1 MIPIKK
7 KKKKKQRRVSMS
19 TKAKTIYEQV
29 REEVN
34 KYYKKEYTYKAKSDI
49 SDIDKRLSTKD
60 AVEFS
65 TAHDLTLQKVADRLF
80 SVYHDTFAFRNDVRS
95 DNLFLESVIFS
106 YICEHITDVSDNNI
120 DKLVALSTGLI
131 KTQFQLDSSYRI
143 KEICEDV
150 QSGKMSSRLD
160 WYHLRCYH
168 RDTISKETFE
178 RYKRDA
184 VSSIQQKIITVAKA

>member
-1 MIPIKK
+1 
-7 KKKKKQRRVSMS
+7 MS

-34 KYYKKEYTYKAKSDI
+34 KYYKKEYTYKPKSDI

-95 DNLFLESVIFS
+95 DNMFLESVIFS

-160 WYHLRCYH
+160 WYHLRYYH

-178 RYKRDA
+178 RYRRDA
-184 VSSIQQKIITVAKA
+184 VSSIQQKIITMAKA

>member
-1 MIPIKK
+1 MIQVIKI
-7 KKKKKQRRVSMS
+7 KKKQRRISMS
-19 TKAKTIYEQV
+19 KKAKTIYEQA

-65 TAHDLTLQKVADRLF
+65 TAYDLTLQKIADRLF
-80 SVYHDTFAFRNDVRS
+80 SVYYNTFGSSERTKS
-95 DNLFLESVIFS
+95 DNLFLDSVIFS
-106 YICEHITDVSDNNI
+106 YACEHITDISDNNI
-120 DKLVALSTGLI
+120 DKLVALSTGRI
-131 KTQFQLDSSYRI
+131 KTQFQLDSDTYVR
-143 KEICEDV
+143 EICEDV
-150 QSGKMSSRLD
+150 QEGRTSSRLD
-160 WYHLRCYH
+160 WYHLRYYH

-178 RYKRDA
+178 RYRRDA